1 MYLKRGN
8 CLFFIFNK
16 IRILYGISCNEF
28 TKNKVVSYHVKI
40 ALLRLQKGVNVLED
54 VYVKIDNLKAEQK
67 EIMRDIRNLETRT
80 TINEKDIAT
89 INKQLEKISLNTTWI
104 LRIIISAITMSV
116 LGLILKGMI

>member
-1 MYLKRGN
+1 M
-8 CLFFIFNK
+8 
-16 IRILYGISCNEF
+16 
-28 TKNKVVSYHVKI
+28 NKVVSYHVEI
-40 ALLRLQKGVNVLED
+40 ALLGLKKDVNALED
-54 VYVKIDNLKAEQK
+54 VYAKIDSLKAEQK

-89 INKQLEKISLNTTWI
+89 INKQLEKISMNTTWI